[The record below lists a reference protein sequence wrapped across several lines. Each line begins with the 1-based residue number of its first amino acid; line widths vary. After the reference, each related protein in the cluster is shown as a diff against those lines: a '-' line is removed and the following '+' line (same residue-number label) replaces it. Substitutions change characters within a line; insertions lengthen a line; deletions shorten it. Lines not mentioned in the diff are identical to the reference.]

1 MSQLLG
7 PYRDLVP
14 EAYESCWTAPANIAF
29 VKYWGKKGH
38 QLPANPSLSM
48 TLSECVTKTKTTFS
62 PSSGLSVELN
72 LEGKSQI
79 AFAQKIKKYL
89 ESLQTELPWFNNVAV
104 KIETSNTFPHGT
116 GIASSASGLAAF
128 ALTLADY
135 LRSLKNDSDEGL
147 FLKRA
152 SYLSRLASGSA
163 CRSLYGGYTTWG
175 ESFLA
180 GSSDKYA
187 TTFMVHPDLKDLIKK
202 IVIMGGGHKFGN
214 ITPAAEFNIFADP
227 EAAKIVFEFGVELV
241 MVGLDVTM
249 ADGLTRTQVS
259 NLFTHHNDTT
269 RIIEHILLD
278 MVNGE
283 GSAYKPWAYIHD
295 AMALMYLLY
304 DDLLEGDY
312 YHVDLETKGLLTYGK
327 TVVDYYHTHKKN
339 KNAWVAFHVNSE
351 RFHQA
356 LKERLSI
363 YEKR

>member
-1 MSQLLG
+1 MRKIPIIIDCDPGLDDAIALFVAFES
-7 PYRDLVP
+7 P
-14 EAYESCWTAPANIAF
+14 EFDIRAITTVAGNQTIE
-29 VKYWGKKGH
+29 K
-38 QLPANPSLSM
+38 
-48 TLSECVTKTKTTFS
+48 VTKNALQLVEVAGKDILVAKGARVPLFRDQVIAAYVHGENGLKTTVLPEPKKS
-62 PSSGLSVELN
+62 AHPDAIRVIYEEALKLKGELV
-72 LEGKSQI
+72 I
-79 AFAQKIKKYL
+79 
-89 ESLQTELPWFNNVAV
+89 VAV
-104 KIETSNTFPHGT
+104 GPLTN
-116 GIASSASGLAAF
+116 LAQA
-128 ALTLADY
+128 
-135 LRSLKNDSDEGL
+135 
-147 FLKRA
+147 
-152 SYLSRLASGSA
+152 
-163 CRSLYGGYTTWG
+163 
-175 ESFLA
+175 
-180 GSSDKYA
+180 
-187 TTFMVHPDLKDLIKK
+187 FMVHPDLKDLIKK

-249 ADGLTRTQVS
+249 ADGLTRTQVTE
-259 NLFTHHNDTT
+259 LFTHHNETT

-312 YHVDLETKGLLTYGK
+312 YHVDLETKGHLTYGK

-356 LKERLSI
+356 LKERLSV

>member
-1 MSQLLG
+1 MNRIPVIIDCDPGLDDAIALFVAFAS
-7 PYRDLVP
+7 P
-14 EAYESCWTAPANIAF
+14 ELDIKAITTVAGNQTIE
-29 VKYWGKKGH
+29 K
-38 QLPANPSLSM
+38 
-48 TLSECVTKTKTTFS
+48 VTKNALQLVELAKQDILVAKGARVPLFREQVIAAYVHGENGLKSTVLPEPTKTAHLDAIKVIYDEAVKS
-62 PSSGLSVELN
+62 NGELV
-72 LEGKSQI
+72 L
-79 AFAQKIKKYL
+79 
-89 ESLQTELPWFNNVAV
+89 VAV
-104 KIETSNTFPHGT
+104 GPLTN
-116 GIASSASGLAAF
+116 LAQA
-128 ALTLADY
+128 
-135 LRSLKNDSDEGL
+135 
-147 FLKRA
+147 
-152 SYLSRLASGSA
+152 
-163 CRSLYGGYTTWG
+163 
-175 ESFLA
+175 
-180 GSSDKYA
+180 
-187 TTFMVHPDLKDLIKK
+187 FMVHPDLKDLIKK

-227 EAAKIVFEFGVELV
+227 EAAKVVFEFGIEIV

-304 DDLLEGDY
+304 DDLLTGDY
-312 YHVDLETKGLLTYGK
+312 YHVDVETKGLLTYGK

-339 KNAWVAFHVNSE
+339 KNAWVAFNVNSE

-356 LKERLSI
+356 LKERLSV

>member
-72 LEGKSQI
+72 LDGKSQI

-187 TTFMVHPDLKDLIKK
+187 TTFMVHPDLTQLCDTVMVVDSSEKQVSSRSGHGRMSEHFFAEARFKQARSNFQRCVESLQSGDMEEVGK
-202 IVIMGGGHKFGN
+202 ILE
-214 ITPAAEFNIFADP
+214 AEALSLHAMMMTSP
-227 EAAKIVFEFGVELV
+227 EAYTLLKPNSLAAMEAVWAFRRETQLPLYFTLDAGPNLHLIYPEAFKHKIQTFIGHELAP
-241 MVGLDVTM
+241 L
-249 ADGLTRTQVS
+249 AESL
-259 NLFTHHNDTT
+259 
-269 RIIEHILLD
+269 
-278 MVNGE
+278 
-283 GSAYKPWAYIHD
+283 IHD
-295 AMALMYLLY
+295 KT
-304 DDLLEGDY
+304 GD
-312 YHVDLETKGLLTYGK
+312 GP
-327 TVVDYYHTHKKN
+327 HK
-339 KNAWVAFHVNSE
+339 W
-351 RFHQA
+351 
-356 LKERLSI
+356 
-363 YEKR
+363 